1 MNLFNLE
8 RAFRTKKE
16 RGWDKIY
23 IAIDFHDTIFK
34 GYYQT
39 DQEFEF
45 YPYAKNVLRNWTKRE
60 DIVLIAYTCS
70 HAKDFER
77 VNKWMNEHGINFE
90 YLNEN
95 PECGNTDLAAFHQK
109 FYFNVLLDDK
119 AGMCGEED
127 WWNIITELRRIGEV

>member
-1 MNLFNLE
+1 MNIFNLE
-8 RAFRTKKE
+8 RAFKTKEE

-39 DQEFEF
+39 DQDFEF
-45 YPYAKNVLRNWTKRE
+45 YPYAEEILQNWTSRD

-70 HAKDFER
+70 HAEDFEK
-77 VNKWMNEHGINFE
+77 VNKWMNSYGINFE

-95 PECGNTDLAAFHQK
+95 PECGNTDLAAFHKK
-109 FYFNVLLDDK
+109 FYFNVVLDDK
-119 AGMCGEED
+119 GGFVGGED
-127 WWNIITELRRIGEV
+127 WLYIKRELIRIGQL